1 MTRLAFDPNNFAT
14 LVKGLQGD
22 IDQIKAAQR
31 SGHDVFTPHLV
42 QALDGSGNPTAWDLK
57 ATWDGVVGDN
67 AVRYFIA
74 SMIADHQDQVFA
86 IPIYVCYYGNPTTL
100 PPVASDIAGFSY
112 LDFDAAYN
120 NPKQIAYS
128 GHFGTNNYPDNNDV
142 YLKVFFYA
150 TDTGTLTVAGN
161 P

>member
-14 LVKGLQGD
+14 LVKGLQTD

-31 SGHDVFTPHLV
+31 SGQDVFTPHVV
-42 QALDGSGNPTAWDLK
+42 QCHNPDGTPTAWDLK

-74 SMIADHQDQVFA
+74 SMVADHQDQVFA
-86 IPIYVCYYGNPTTL
+86 IPLYICYYGTPGVL
-100 PPVASDIAGFSY
+100 PPSGNAIAGFSY

-120 NPKQIAYS
+120 SPKQIAYT

-142 YLKVFFYA
+142 YMKVYFYA